1 MKKTH
6 IGVAAVLAGLLVS
19 QQVAAE
25 VSANIGFTSNYLWRG
40 VSQTADDAAVQGGV
54 DYSHDSG
61 FYAGTWVSNV
71 DFGDGTS
78 YEMDLYAGFAG
89 EFGDGFGYDVGY
101 LYYGYPDSPGSISF
115 GELYGSLSWQW
126 LTVGYAHFI
135 HAGNDVAVDGLDDED
150 YGYLTADVSVPL
162 SDTLSLDFHYGYNN
176 GDVISSWFGSDS
188 YSDYHVALTAATKMG
203 DVSFAVADT
212 DLDGDDAK
220 VVLSYSYG
228 FNLL

>member
-1 MKKTH
+1 MKSTTYF
-6 IGVAAVLAGLLVS
+6 AATLLAGLMM
-19 QQVAAE
+19 APTANAE
-25 VSANIGFTSNYLWRG
+25 LSGNIGATSNYLWRG
-40 VSQTADDAAVQGGV
+40 VSQTADDAAVQGGL
-54 DYSHDSG
+54 DYEHDSG

-78 YEMDLYAGFAG
+78 YELDLYAGFAG

-126 LTVGYAHFI
+126 LTIGYAHFI
-135 HAGNDVAVDGLDDED
+135 HAGSDVAADGLDDED
-150 YGYLTADVSVPL
+150 YSYLTADVSVPL
-162 SDTLSLDFHYGYNN
+162 SDALSLDFHYGYND
-176 GDVISSWFGSDS
+176 GDVISSWFGTDS
-188 YSDYHVALTAATKMG
+188 YSDYHVALTAATDMG

-212 DLDGDDAK
+212 DLDDDDVK

-228 FNLL
+228 FDLL